1 MALLVCANAGTG
13 FLNNERYWEGIVIVM
28 LTTGWFTGQDI
39 YFYQNHMIKYVRLTG
54 VIVAAEENFGRMF
67 YTLDDSSGVNI
78 EVTCAAPPR
87 PSLDE
92 GGNAAAPNVAAPT
105 TKPASGPAPVEPA
118 AAKRQE
124 CISPDGP
131 NLTDID
137 VGSVVKVKG
146 GIGIFRGQKQIRL
159 KIITIIGDTNAEIKC
174 WNDMMEFRRDI
185 LNKPWVVTAEE
196 EEKCRLEVDREA
208 RWRIEEEAKR
218 KKDQLRRHLKQRE
231 KELRKEQRKGK
242 EEEENSK
249 DGYEVVKKRKV
260 KDKQS
265 EGLDPVNRVN
275 YPSKAAR
282 RRAAGKY
289 DALGI

>member
-1 MALLVCANAGTG
+1 M
-13 FLNNERYWEGIVIVM
+13 IVM
-28 LTTGWFTGQDI
+28 LTTGWSTGQDI
-39 YFYQNHMIKYVRLTG
+39 YFHKNHMIKYVRLTG
-54 VIVAAEENFGRMF
+54 VIVAAEENSGRMI
-67 YTLDDSSGVNI
+67 YTLDDSSGINI
-78 EVTCAAPPR
+78 EATCAAPPR

-92 GGNAAAPNVAAPT
+92 RGITAVPNVAAPT
-105 TKPASGPAPVEPA
+105 TKPVSGPALVEPG
-118 AAKRQE
+118 AAKRQKY
-124 CISPDGP
+124 ISPDGP

-159 KIITIIGDTNAEIKC
+159 KVITIIGDTNAEIKC
-174 WNDMMEFRRDI
+174 WNDMMEFRRDV
-185 LNKPWVVTAEE
+185 LSKPWVVTAEE

-231 KELRKEQRKGK
+231 KELREEQKKGK

-282 RRAAGKY
+282 RRAVGKY